1 MKKYFENIL
10 KEICKENDIQLSK
23 IDNYSIYILQKD
35 GLERIIWS
43 KKFEINSL
51 ISARIADNKS
61 ATYSVLSRSG
71 VPCIEHYRLAIPFKN
86 GHYAPD
92 NNFKEKIHSL
102 FPEKRKLVIKPENGT
117 SGKDVFIYDD
127 SLKLSDILNDFS
139 KAYAYIAV
147 SPYYDIK
154 NEYRVFHFNG
164 ENLVTY
170 KKSLPCVIGDGINNI
185 YDLILNKYG
194 SDNRIKI
201 TQDMK
206 NIIPKSNNTI
216 NLSWKFNLSSGSI
229 SEVLN
234 DKDKLKSIH
243 KIASLAAKSIHINF
257 ATIDIVELTTGEFK
271 VLEINS
277 GVVMERFIDDDISNY
292 DLAKNMYEKVILH
305 MFGNDNN

>member
-10 KEICKENDIQLSK
+10 KEICKKNNILLSK

-35 GLERIIWS
+35 GLEQIIWS

-86 GHYAPD
+86 GHYSPD
-92 NNFKEKIHSL
+92 NNFQKKIQSF
-102 FPEKRKLVIKPENGT
+102 FPEKCKLVIKPENGT
-117 SGKDVFIYDD
+117 SGKDVFIYDN
-127 SLKLSDILNDFS
+127 SSTINDILNNFS
-139 KAYAYIAV
+139 KAYAYIAI

-164 ENLVTY
+164 ENLFTY
-170 KKSLPCVIGDGINNI
+170 KKSLPFIIGDGINNI
-185 YDLILNKYG
+185 YDLIINKYG
-194 SDNRIKI
+194 SDSRIKI

-216 NLSWKFNLSSGSI
+216 NLSLKFNLSSGSI

-234 DKDKLKSIH
+234 DKDILKAIH
-243 KIASLAAKSIHINF
+243 KIASLAAKSIHIKF

-292 DLAKNMYEKVILH
+292 NLAKNIYEKVILH
-305 MFGNDNN
+305 MFSNNNN

>member
-1 MKKYFENIL
+1 MKKHFENIL
-10 KEICKENDIQLSK
+10 KEICKKNNILLSK

-35 GLERIIWS
+35 GLEQIIWS

-86 GHYAPD
+86 GHYSPD
-92 NNFKEKIHSL
+92 NNFQKKIQSF
-102 FPEKRKLVIKPENGT
+102 FPEKCKLVIKPENGT
-117 SGKDVFIYDD
+117 SGKDVFIYDN
-127 SLKLSDILNDFS
+127 SSTINDILNNFS
-139 KAYAYIAV
+139 KAYAYIAI

-164 ENLVTY
+164 ENLFTY
-170 KKSLPCVIGDGINNI
+170 KKSLPFIIGDGINNI
-185 YDLILNKYG
+185 YDLIINKYG
-194 SDNRIKI
+194 SDSRIKI

-234 DKDKLKSIH
+234 DKDILKAIH
-243 KIASLAAKSIHINF
+243 KIASLAAKSIHIKF

-292 DLAKNMYEKVILH
+292 NLAKNIYEKVILH
-305 MFGNDNN
+305 MFSNNNN

>member
-1 MKKYFENIL
+1 MKKHFENIL
-10 KEICKENDIQLSK
+10 KEICKKNNILLSK

-35 GLERIIWS
+35 GLEQIIWS

-86 GHYAPD
+86 GHYSPD
-92 NNFKEKIHSL
+92 NNFQKKIQSF
-102 FPEKRKLVIKPENGT
+102 FPEKCKLVIKPENGT
-117 SGKDVFIYDD
+117 SGKDVFIYDN
-127 SLKLSDILNDFS
+127 SSTINDILNNFS
-139 KAYAYIAV
+139 KAYAYIAI

-164 ENLVTY
+164 ENLFTY
-170 KKSLPCVIGDGINNI
+170 KKSLPFIIGDGINNI
-185 YDLILNKYG
+185 YDLIINKYG
-194 SDNRIKI
+194 SDSRIKI

-234 DKDKLKSIH
+234 DKDILEAIH
-243 KIASLAAKSIHINF
+243 KIASLAAKSIHIKF

-292 DLAKNMYEKVILH
+292 NLAKNIYEKVILH
-305 MFGNDNN
+305 MFSNNNN